1 MIWHNDPAVWEER
14 DGVISL
20 TTLPGTDLW
29 REPIDGG
36 IRNTAHEYT
45 DRIEG
50 DFTAEVSVSGNYGH
64 LYDQAGLIV
73 RFDGEN
79 WMKCGVEY
87 MEGRQYASVVVARGW
102 SDWSIVEIDNPPELR
117 IRTEYVDGTLKI
129 NMASGDTDYKLMRK
143 TFFPGCSGAD
153 VGIMAASPKGPG
165 LAVRFSGFSIR
176 Q

>member
-1 MIWHNDPAVWEER
+1 MFWHNEPAVWKEQ

-20 TTLPGTDLW
+20 TTAPGTDLW

-36 IRNTAHEYT
+36 IRDSAHAYCDRT
-45 DRIEG
+45 DG
-50 DFTAEVSVSGNYGH
+50 DFTAEVAVSGDYGH

-73 RFDGEN
+73 RFDDDN

-87 MEGRQYASVVVARGW
+87 MEGRQYASVVVTRGW
-102 SDWSIVEIDNPPELR
+102 SDWSIVELDDPPELR
-117 IRTEYVDGTLKI
+117 IRVELAHGTLKI
-129 NMASGDTDYKLMRK
+129 FMAAGDEEFTLMRK
-143 TFFPGCSGAD
+143 TFFPGYTGVD

-165 LAVRFSGFSIR
+165 LSARFSGFSVR